1 MDITASGAFD
11 GGLDLALELLAGSDE
26 VDAVV
31 IVSSLA
37 SETPGQ
43 LRRGAAAAAWW
54 PGRSSRCWCIY
65 SYTRP
70 SALACTELSQG
81 GAGARAST

>member
-37 SETPGQ
+37 SERRVSFDTER
-43 LRRGAAAAAWW
+43 LRRVVARQDKPVLVLLLHA
-54 PGRSSRCWCIY
+54 
-65 SYTRP
+65 P
-70 SALACTELSQG
+70 SALACAGTGEG
-81 GAGARAST
+81 RAGAGHRT